1 MGFFGN
7 KKKNQRDSSNKR
19 LIVVCGPTA
28 TGKSDLAVEIALEKN
43 GEVISTDSRQ
53 VYRGLD
59 LGTGKITQEE
69 MKGVPHYMLD
79 VVDPQ
84 TPYSVAEFQ
93 KQALQYLENIWS
105 RKKLPILA
113 GGTGMYIDSLTYD
126 VEFSTV
132 EPNPE
137 LREELS
143 KLPVRNLQTRLAEL
157 DPRRYGDIDTENPV
171 RLIRS
176 IEIAT
181 ELGYV
186 PRLKRLPREDWD
198 IEYIYLDHED
208 EVLKD
213 RISKRLDARLEA
225 GMLEEA
231 ISLHEQ
237 GLSYQRMEDLGLEYR
252 FQAQHLQN
260 KIAYEEMKDLIRRE
274 SWKYV
279 KRQRTWFK
287 KYAK

>member
-1 MGFFGN
+1 MTHQEPLS
-7 KKKNQRDSSNKR
+7 KK

-43 GEVISTDSRQ
+43 GEIISTDSRQ
-53 VYRGLD
+53 VYTGLD
-59 LGTGKITQEE
+59 LGTGKITADE
-69 MKGVPHYMLD
+69 MRGIPHFMLD
-79 VVDPQ
+79 IVDP
-84 TPYSVAEFQ
+84 TTTYSVAEFQ
-93 KQALQYLENIWS
+93 KKALSHIEDIWS
-105 RKKLPILA
+105 RGKLPILA
-113 GGTGMYIDSLTYD
+113 GGTGMYIDSLTHD

-132 EPNPE
+132 KPNPE
-137 LREELS
+137 LRKKLSELS
-143 KLPVRNLQTRLAEL
+143 ISELQEQLQKL
-157 DPRRYGDIDTENPV
+157 DPRRFGDIDIENPV

-181 ELGYV
+181 ELGHV
-186 PRLKRLPREDWD
+186 PELKRLPREGWD

-208 EVLKD
+208 DVLKD
-213 RISKRLDARLEA
+213 RITRRLDSRLEA

-231 ISLHEQ
+231 ISLHEA
-237 GLSYQRMEDLGLEYR
+237 GLSYERMEELGLEYR
-252 FQAQHLQN
+252 FQAQHFQN
-260 KIAYEEMKDLIRRE
+260 KITYEEMKDLIRRE